1 MRRAI
6 VFVVALATAPFAL
19 PAWGQTV
26 AMTGRMGSKALLV
39 IDGGAPR
46 AVAAGSTVQGVKV
59 LSVSPTDAVV
69 EIAGQRRTVVL
80 GASPVSVGSA
90 GAAAGSGSRIV
101 LSAGSG
107 GHFQAQGAINGRATQ
122 FLVDTGA
129 TAVALGRGEAQRL
142 GVDLSQGTPTR
153 VHTANGAAA
162 AHRVTLGSVRIGD
175 VEVRSVEALVV
186 PQDMPYVLLGNSF
199 LSRFQ
204 MKRENDLLFLDRR
217 Y

>member
-6 VFVVALATAPFAL
+6 VFVVALATVPLAL

-46 AVAAGSTVQGVKV
+46 AVEAGGAVHGVKV
-59 LSVSPTDAVV
+59 LSVSPTEAVV

-80 GASPVSVGSA
+80 GASPVSVGRA
-90 GAAAGSGSRIV
+90 DAAAGSGSRIV
-101 LSAGSG
+101 LSAGPG
-107 GHFQAQGAINGRATQ
+107 GHFRAQGAINGRATQ

-142 GVDLSQGTPTR
+142 GVDLSQGTPAR
-153 VHTANGAAA
+153 VHTANGTAT
-162 AHRVTLGSVRIGD
+162 AHRVNLGSVRIGD
-175 VEVRSVEALVV
+175 VEVRNVEALIV

-199 LSRFQ
+199 LTRFQ

>member
-1 MRRAI
+1 MHGTI
-6 VFVVALATAPFAL
+6 VVLLALAATALAL

-26 AMTGRMGSKALLV
+26 AMTGHMGSKALLV

-59 LSVSPTDAVV
+59 LSVSSTEAVV
-69 EIAGQRRTVVL
+69 EVAGQRHTVVL
-80 GASPVSVGSA
+80 GASPVSVGRA
-90 GAAAGSGSRIV
+90 GATAGGGSRIV
-101 LSAGSG
+101 LSASSG
-107 GHFQAQGAINGRATQ
+107 GHFRAQGAINGRAAQ

-129 TAVALGRGEAQRL
+129 TAVALGRGDAQRL
-142 GVDLSQGTPTR
+142 GVDLSQATPTQ
-153 VHTANGAAA
+153 VQTANGATA
-162 AHRVTLGSVRIGD
+162 AHRVTLGSVRIGE
-175 VEVRSVEALVV
+175 VEVRNVEALVV

-199 LSRFQ
+199 LARFQ